1 MPMMGSK
8 PLEFL
13 SYMKKRNEVYGL
25 SRSRDR
31 KGKVIK
37 RSLNPFVN
45 CIHTMAG
52 GGWDTMEILVVEV
65 YEKDN
70 VLQRC

>member
-1 MPMMGSK
+1 MRM
-8 PLEFL
+8 
-13 SYMKKRNEVYGL
+13 NNAYGL

-37 RSLNPFVN
+37 RNLNPFVN

-65 YEKDN
+65 YEESC
-70 VLQRC
+70 VL